1 MAKPSGNGQGRRPAF
16 SGADAAARGESGW
29 RNEGGKR
36 SSGRRRKRRG
46 KRDTGQGESAAASS
60 AVSGKRTVGNRKP
73 GPKRQ
78 SAPAPKR
85 DEQSAALARPVFF
98 VGFMGAGKTSVS
110 RYMARRWKFS
120 AIDLDVYLERRE
132 GRVIRDIFAEDGE
145 AAFRAIETDVLR
157 EVGESPNPSLVSCG
171 GGIVERPENRE
182 LLERLGTVVH
192 LRVSADE
199 AAGRISNKSTR
210 PLFNDIEGARA
221 LCERRA
227 PLYDAAADVVVDT
240 AGKSVAQI
248 AYEVMRALRR
258 RGDVRPL
265 PKKELAAAGDG
276 RSAAEADGAKRP
288 SDSSANAPQS
298 EKLNN
303 QS

>member
-1 MAKPSGNGQGRRPAF
+1 MAKPSGNGQGQGLVP
-16 SGADAAARGESGW
+16 SGAAASSRGD
-29 RNEGGKR
+29 GGRQNDGSKR
-36 SSGRRRKRRG
+36 PGARRRKRRG
-46 KRDTGQGESAAASS
+46 KRGAGQREGAAASS
-60 AVSGKRTVGNRKP
+60 AAPEKRAASGRKP

-78 SAPAPKR
+78 GSPAPR
-85 DEQSAALARPVFF
+85 REEAPAALARPVFF

-171 GGIVERPENRE
+171 GGIVERSENRE

-248 AYEVMRALRR
+248 AYEVMGALRR
-258 RGDVRPL
+258 RGDVRPQ
-265 PKKELAAAGDG
+265 PKDGQAAAEERDTL
-276 RSAAEADGAKRP
+276 S
-288 SDSSANAPQS
+288 
-298 EKLNN
+298 
-303 QS
+303 

>member
-1 MAKPSGNGQGRRPAF
+1 MAKPSGNGQGQGPAP
-16 SGADAAARGESGW
+16 SGAAASPRGD
-29 RNEGGKR
+29 GGRQNDGSKR
-36 SSGRRRKRRG
+36 SGARRRKRRG
-46 KRDTGQGESAAASS
+46 KRGAGQREGAAASS
-60 AVSGKRTVGNRKP
+60 AAPEKRTASGRKP

-78 SAPAPKR
+78 GSPAPKR
-85 DEQSAALARPVFF
+85 EEAPAALARPVFF

-210 PLFNDIEGARA
+210 PLFNDIESARA

-258 RGDVRPL
+258 RGDVRPQ
-265 PKKELAAAGDG
+265 PKDGQAAAEERDAL
-276 RSAAEADGAKRP
+276 S
-288 SDSSANAPQS
+288 
-298 EKLNN
+298 
-303 QS
+303 

>member
-1 MAKPSGNGQGRRPAF
+1 MAKASGNGQGQRPAP
-16 SGADAAARGESGW
+16 SGADAAARGEDGW

-36 SSGRRRKRRG
+36 SGGRRRKRRG
-46 KRDTGQGESAAASS
+46 KSGAGQGEKAASS
-60 AVSGKRTVGNRKP
+60 LAMPEKGVADGRRP
-73 GPKRQ
+73 GPRRQ
-78 SAPAPKR
+78 GAAAPKR
-85 DEQSAALARPVFF
+85 DERPAALARPVFF

-145 AAFRAIETDVLR
+145 AAFRAIETDVLQ

-182 LLERLGTVVH
+182 LLGRLGTVVH

-199 AAGRISNKSTR
+199 AAGRISNKSSR

-221 LCERRA
+221 LCERRG

-258 RGDVRPL
+258 RGDVRPQ
-265 PKKELAAAGDG
+265 PKKEPAATGEGRPAMEAAGP
-276 RSAAEADGAKRP
+276 KPP
-288 SDSSANAPQS
+288 SGPSANASQS
-298 EKLNN
+298 EKRNN